1 MGTRSSRFPFHRF
14 SPACAFPNTSLQ
26 KLCAQRRLDC
36 CLQTKFTL
44 KCRHMPPAYPAQAC
58 IHLSAQVF
66 IHLALCALPCT
77 CPRMRYTHCV
87 CPAFPAQA
95 SWAYLPLHHVL
106 HTVHDAVHTMCTPC
120 TPAANAASCVL
131 QMRAPPFVYFLS
143 MLVPA
148 CSFCADTQAT

>member
-1 MGTRSSRFPFHRF
+1 MRSRCFPLHRF
-14 SPACAFPNTSLQ
+14 SPACALLNTSLR
-26 KLCAQRRLDC
+26 KLCAWWRLAC
-36 CLQTKFTL
+36 CLQTEFTL
-44 KCRHMPPAYPAQAC
+44 ERRHMPPAHPAQAC

-66 IHLALCALPCT
+66 THLAMYALPCA
-77 CPRMRYTHCV
+77 CGYTL

-95 SWAYLPLHHVL
+95 SPAYLPLHDVL

-143 MLVPA
+143 MLVSA
-148 CSFCADTQAT
+148 CFSCADTQAT